1 MASRPLRGGRKG
13 RGITS
18 VARSRRPSGWT
29 WVYDPAGA
37 FRRSKKPVPADL
49 QHEVERRAQA
59 LIDSTLKPRYIQPP
73 PRKTELNYLVDL
85 HARWR
90 GPFFYFCS
98 RYCSPG
104 PRALSPFF
112 ESKFARL
119 QYAGDERFNLAYFRH
134 TGQWWEIAQL
144 LSLEECLSEIEAGGL
159 FTP

>member
-1 MASRPLRGGRKG
+1 VTL
-13 RGITS
+13 
-18 VARSRRPSGWT
+18 SRRPSGWT

-37 FRRSKKPVPADL
+37 LRRSKKPVPADL

-98 RYCSPG
+98 RY
-104 PRALSPFF
+104 L
-112 ESKFARL
+112 ESTSWSGVARFQGCNSSMRL
-119 QYAGDERFNLAYFRH
+119 VGWSAMRERTSRR
-134 TGQWWEIAQL
+134 
-144 LSLEECLSEIEAGGL
+144 
-159 FTP
+159 

>member
-1 MASRPLRGGRKG
+1 M
-13 RGITS
+13 
-18 VARSRRPSGWT
+18 ARSRRPSGWT

-37 FRRSKKPVPADL
+37 FRQSKKPVPADL
-49 QHEVERRAQA
+49 QHEVERRAQE
-59 LIDSTLKPRYIQPP
+59 LIDSTLKPRHIQPP
-73 PRKTELNYLVDL
+73 PQKAELNYLVDISCK
-85 HARWR
+85 WR

-98 RYCSPG
+98 QYCSPG

-134 TGQWWEIAQL
+134 TGLWWEIAQL

>member
-1 MASRPLRGGRKG
+1 
-13 RGITS
+13 
-18 VARSRRPSGWT
+18 
-29 WVYDPAGA
+29 
-37 FRRSKKPVPADL
+37 
-49 QHEVERRAQA
+49 VERRAQE
-59 LIDSTLKPRYIQPP
+59 LIDSTLKPRHIQPP
-73 PRKTELNYLVDL
+73 PQKAELNYLVDISCK
-85 HARWR
+85 WR

-98 RYCSPG
+98 QYCSPG

-144 LSLEECLSEIEAGGL
+144 LSPEECLSEIEAGGL